1 MKNSTC
7 MRLIALLLVALL
19 TCVVFGG
26 CNGKKDVASS
36 SSADQTVSSEV
47 EDTTSEP
54 TEEEPEDSEDDS
66 DTVWED
72 AEDPEDEKLDTIEPE
87 DDVVYDDLTVYNSA
101 YTNEN
106 FLGFNFIHQLANGC
120 PDIYNR
126 GYTDK
131 QVQFEL
137 ETMQKMRVKMIRSFY
152 GSSLSWDPVK
162 KTHDFEN
169 EWMTAFYK
177 NCRDMEKIGVEVGI
191 TPQWSLDA
199 LVDGTNALP
208 KQGGW
213 NQYTMGYMA
222 FKEEGGK
229 TVVDVDQTAK
239 NFAKFVEDS
248 VNAFQAH
255 GVTNI
260 KQMFCFTEC
269 NNVMRVAAEKPADTS
284 TSLKERDYERL
295 YPLFDKMVTAVHNGL
310 KSAGVRNK
318 YQIIGPCDNW
328 RADDGS
334 EPYSLLVKYTV
345 ENLSDVVDVIGSH
358 NGYARSASF
367 ANDMYYDLP
376 QMKQADPMQQAKAK
390 GMDYWI
396 DEFNAAINTVNSGD
410 NAEANKQPFKGT
422 ALAAM
427 ASGVMNME
435 DVSNVYLWALY
446 DQLWPNHT
454 GGAEF
459 AGGIHMVGY
468 IPSLLNT
475 TTPYPSYYAISLIS
489 KYVGAGKLYAC
500 EINTGLYISAIER
513 TDGEITV
520 MVTNY
525 NLDPI
530 PYKVNFEKSLGGK
543 NFYRYVYNP
552 ADLKPAPGNTM
563 IVADAVA
570 KNVKTVFADTLP
582 GMSVAVYTTEKP
594 AK

>member
-1 MKNSTC
+1 MRNSTW
-7 MRLIALLLVALL
+7 MRLITLIL
-19 TCVVFGG
+19 TCSIACVFFAG
-26 CNGKKDVASS
+26 CNGKKNDTSSDAS
-36 SSADQTVSSEV
+36 DTNISSEV
-47 EDTTSEP
+47 EETTSEP
-54 TEEEPEDSEDDS
+54 SDEELPDSEDGS
-66 DTVWED
+66 EIIWED
-72 AEDPEDEKLDTIEPE
+72 TEEPLDALEPE
-87 DDVVYDDLTVYNSA
+87 DDVLYDELTVYNSA

-106 FLGFNFIHQLANGC
+106 FLGFNFIHQLTNGY

-126 GYTDK
+126 GYTEK
-131 QVQFEL
+131 QVALEL
-137 ETMQKMRVKMIRSFY
+137 ETMQQMRVKMIRSYY
-152 GSSLSWDPVK
+152 GSSLAWDPVK

-177 NCRDMEKIGVEVGI
+177 NCKNMEKLGIEVGI
-191 TPQWSLDA
+191 TPQWDLAA
-199 LVDGTNALP
+199 LVDGTDSLP
-208 KQGGW
+208 EKGGW
-213 NQYTMGYMA
+213 NQYSMGYMA
-222 FKEEGGK
+222 FKEVEGK

-269 NNVMRVAAEKPADTS
+269 NNMISNYAAVPAKDQS
-284 TSLKERDYERL
+284 TSLAKRDYERL

-310 KSAGVRNK
+310 KNAGVRNK

-376 QMKQADPMQQAKAK
+376 QMKQADPMNQAKAK

-396 DEFNAAINTVNSGD
+396 DEFNAAIESVNAGD
-410 NAEANKQPFKGT
+410 TAEANKQPFKGT

-454 GGAEF
+454 GGGEF

-468 IPSLLNT
+468 LPSLLNS
-475 TTPYPSYYAISLIS
+475 TTPYPAYYSISLIS
-489 KYVGAGKLYAC
+489 RYVGAGKLFAC
-500 EINTGLYISAIER
+500 EISTGLYISAIER
-513 TDGEITV
+513 TDGELTV

-525 NLDPI
+525 NLDEI

-543 NFYRYVYNP
+543 DFYRYVYDP
-552 ADLKPAPGNTM
+552 AKITPAPGNAM
-563 IVADAVA
+563 IAADAVA
-570 KNVKTVFADTLP
+570 KNVTTVFADSLP
-582 GMSVAVYTTEKP
+582 AMSVAIYTTEKP
-594 AK
+594 TAK